1 MIKPACALLFLLAAG
16 CSATAPG
23 EHPFART
30 MHAARPRFMPG
41 PGPYKFE
48 CDTDAG
54 QYSEQ
59 NAVAE
64 GPNLKVTG
72 VMQVVAARPSP
83 QWPPDAGIV
92 LAGDSHY
99 PRVGLESFVL
109 PDKPRVLQL
118 AVRGTGGGGP
128 GDHTVFA
135 TVPLTDAAIP
145 VTLVLRGP
153 RQLSVSVGEATTTV
167 AVGEIEVTRINLYCS
182 SSYVR
187 FFDVTTAPASG
198 R

>member
-1 MIKPACALLFLLAAG
+1 MMKLACALLLLLAAG
-16 CSATAPG
+16 CSAPAPG
-23 EHPFART
+23 EYLFPRT
-30 MHAARPRFMPG
+30 VHAARPRFVPG

-72 VMQVVAARPSP
+72 VMQVVAGRPSP

-92 LAGDSHY
+92 IAGDSHY

-109 PDKPRVLQL
+109 PDKPFVLQL
-118 AVRGTGGGGP
+118 AVRGTGGP

-145 VTLVLRGP
+145 VTLVLREPG
-153 RQLSVSVGEATTTV
+153 QLSVSVGEATTMV
-167 AVGEIEVTRINLYCS
+167 AIGEIEVTRINLYCS

-187 FFDVTTAPASG
+187 FFDVTTAPASS